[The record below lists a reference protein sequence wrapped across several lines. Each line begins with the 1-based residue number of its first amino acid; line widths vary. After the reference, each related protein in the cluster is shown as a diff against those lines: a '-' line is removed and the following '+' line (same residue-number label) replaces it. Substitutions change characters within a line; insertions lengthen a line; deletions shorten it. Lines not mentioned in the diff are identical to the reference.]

1 MNRGDSA
8 APCLFRLTPYVL
20 LLTLFWSC
28 SHIVILHDPLTAEE
42 HNDLGVAY
50 EHKGELDAAI
60 REYKAALRKRRD
72 FPTARVN
79 LGNAYFSKKD
89 YPRAEQQYSTV
100 LQADSA
106 NTDAANNLAMLY
118 LEIGKHLDQAL
129 RLAERCVRLASQNAR
144 YHDTL
149 GLVCAKLNL
158 PEKARDSFQRALE
171 LIHPDNPDLRR
182 EVESHLRS
190 AP

>member
-8 APCLFRLTPYVL
+8 APCLFRLTPYAL
-20 LLTLFWSC
+20 LLTSVLSC
-28 SHIVILHDPLTAEE
+28 SHIVILHDPLSAEE

-50 EHKGELDAAI
+50 EQKGELDAAI
-60 REYKAALRKRRD
+60 REYSAALRKRRD
-72 FPTARVN
+72 FPTVRVN
-79 LGNAYFSKKD
+79 LGNVYFRKKD
-89 YPRAEQQYSTV
+89 HSKAEKLYAGV

-106 NTDAANNLAMLY
+106 NTDAGNNLAMLY
-118 LEIGKHLDQAL
+118 LETGKHLDQAL

-149 GLVCAKLNL
+149 GLVCMKLKL
-158 PEKARDSFQRALE
+158 PEKARDSFQRALG
-171 LIHPDNPDLRR
+171 LIPPEDSDLRR

-190 AP
+190 VP

>member
-1 MNRGDSA
+1 MTRGDSA
-8 APCLFRLTPYVL
+8 APCFFRLTPYAI
-20 LLTLFWSC
+20 LLTSVLSC

-60 REYKAALRKRRD
+60 REYRAALRKRKD
-72 FPTARVN
+72 FSRAKVN
-79 LGNAYFSKKD
+79 LGNTYFSKKD

-100 LQADSA
+100 LQTDSA
-106 NTDAANNLAMLY
+106 NTDAGNNLAMLY
-118 LEIGKHLDQAL
+118 LETGKHLDQAL

-149 GLVCAKLNL
+149 GLVCAKLKL
-158 PEKARDSFQRALE
+158 PEKARDSFQRALG
-171 LIHPDNPDLRR
+171 LLPPDDSDLRR

-190 AP
+190 VP

>member
-1 MNRGDSA
+1 MNRDD
-8 APCLFRLTPYVL
+8 PVLPRLLRLTSYAL

-42 HNDLGVAY
+42 HNDLGVTY
-50 EHKGELDAAI
+50 EHKGEMDGAI

-106 NTDAANNLAMLY
+106 NTDAGNNLAMVY
-118 LEIGKHLDQAL
+118 LETGKHLDQAL

-158 PEKARDSFQRALE
+158 PEKARDSFQRALG
-171 LIHPDNPDLRR
+171 LIPPDDSDLRR

-190 AP
+190 VP

>member
-1 MNRGDSA
+1 LRH
-8 APCLFRLTPYVL
+8 
-20 LLTLFWSC
+20 LTLGTFSLFLSGLLSC

-42 HNDLGVAY
+42 HNDLGVTY
-50 EHKGELDAAI
+50 EQKGEMDAAI
-60 REYKAALRKRRD
+60 REYNAALRKRKD

-118 LEIGKHLDQAL
+118 LETGKHLDQAL

-149 GLVCAKLNL
+149 GLVFLKLHIFLQAK
-158 PEKARDSFQRALE
+158 ESFQRALG
-171 LIHPDNPDLRR
+171 LIPADNANLHR
-182 EVESHLRS
+182 EVESHLHQV
-190 AP
+190 P

>member
-1 MNRGDSA
+1 MIRGDSA
-8 APCLFRLTPYVL
+8 ASCLFRLTSYAL
-20 LLTLFWSC
+20 LLTSVLSC

-42 HNDLGVAY
+42 HNDLGVTY
-50 EHKGELDAAI
+50 EHKGEMDAAI
-60 REYKAALRKRRD
+60 REYHAALKKRKD

-106 NTDAANNLAMLY
+106 NTDAGNNLAMVY
-118 LEIGKHLDQAL
+118 LETGKHLDQAL

-158 PEKARDSFQRALE
+158 PEKARDSFQKALG
-171 LIHPDNPDLRR
+171 LIPPDDSDLRR

-190 AP
+190 VP

>member
-8 APCLFRLTPYVL
+8 APRLLRLTPYAL

-28 SHIVILHDPLTAEE
+28 SHIVILHDPLSAEE

-50 EHKGELDAAI
+50 EQKGEIDAAI
-60 REYKAALRKRRD
+60 REYNAALRKRKD

-79 LGNAYFSKKD
+79 LGNVYFRKKD
-89 YPRAEQQYSTV
+89 HSKAEKLYAGV

-106 NTDAANNLAMLY
+106 NTDAGNNLAMLY
-118 LEIGKHLDQAL
+118 LETGKHLDQAL

-149 GLVCAKLNL
+149 GLVCMKLKL
-158 PEKARDSFQRALE
+158 PEKARDSFQRALG
-171 LIHPDNPDLRR
+171 LIPPDDSDLRR

-190 AP
+190 VP

>member
-1 MNRGDSA
+1 MNRDDPA
-8 APCLFRLTPYVL
+8 LPRVLRLAPFAL

-42 HNDLGVAY
+42 HNDLGVTY
-50 EHKGELDAAI
+50 EQKGELDAAI
-60 REYKAALRKRRD
+60 REYQAALRKRKD

-100 LQADSA
+100 VQADSA

-118 LEIGKHLDQAL
+118 LETGKHLDEAL
-129 RLAERCVRLASQNAR
+129 RLADRCVRLAPKEPR
-144 YHDTL
+144 CHDTL
-149 GLVCAKLNL
+149 GLIFLKSDN
-158 PEKARDSFQRALE
+158 PGRAREEFQRALGLLPE
-171 LIHPDNPDLRR
+171 GDSDLRR
-182 EVESHLRS
+182 EVESHLHQV
-190 AP
+190 P

>member
-1 MNRGDSA
+1 MNRDD
-8 APCLFRLTPYVL
+8 PVLPRVLRLTPYAL

-42 HNDLGVAY
+42 HNDLGVTY
-50 EHKGELDAAI
+50 EQKGELDAAI
-60 REYKAALRKRRD
+60 REYQAALRKRRD

-118 LEIGKHLDQAL
+118 LETGKHLDEAL

-149 GLVCAKLNL
+149 GLVCAKLKL
-158 PEKARDSFQRALE
+158 PEKARDSFQRALG
-171 LIHPDNPDLRR
+171 LIPPDDSDLRR
-182 EVESHLRS
+182 EVESHLRLV
-190 AP
+190 P